1 MNRPLMKEL
10 VRQSMLQNKEKLDC
24 YFERH
29 QKREQ
34 DFIEEVRSN
43 VIFTLQPAD
52 VKEAPNKELIENY
65 WWGSSTEMIEFQ

>member
-1 MNRPLMKEL
+1 
-10 VRQSMLQNKEKLDC
+10 LDC